1 VTADGAAMRGKN
13 VIFVSLLEPWSI
25 AKDVGAPSFYETL
38 RGYARAG
45 AHLHYLTSEKSGSGD
60 DAHVRQIAIEL
71 PGITVHRFRI
81 PQVFRSQ
88 RLQSKAVRLLLFPLL
103 AARRL
108 RTLVAE
114 TSADLVYAYESS
126 AILAV
131 HWLQLRRALSVP
143 VIARYQGTILGARYA
158 DVPFALRKLES
169 LLSLRAPASGYV
181 MTNDG
186 TFGDRAL
193 RHWNRRVSPSNL
205 LFIRNGIDLSISRH
219 EVDRSQALRDR
230 GLDPGH
236 TYMLTVCRLAAWKR
250 VDRAI
255 RILAALQSDFPRLR
269 LLVCGDGPARPA
281 LEQAARD
288 ARIADKVH
296 FLGAQPRSEVAV
308 WMHAAD
314 LFLSLYDVSNCGNP
328 LFEALLLGKPLVTLD
343 NGATA
348 SVIVD
353 GVNGRL
359 VDPRAEDS
367 LPDVVR
373 ELLCSAEQRQRLS
386 RGALAWAEQELYSWE
401 ERLSREI
408 SWLQQLIPAM
418 R

>member
-1 VTADGAAMRGKN
+1 MTAGDAAMQGKK
-13 VIFVSLLEPWSI
+13 VVFLSLLEPWSI
-25 AKDVGAPSFYETL
+25 AKDVGAPSLYETL

-45 AHLHYLTSEKSGSGD
+45 AQLHYLTSEKSGSGN
-60 DAHVRQIAIEL
+60 DAHGRQIAIDL
-71 PGITVHRFRI
+71 PGMAVHRIRI
-81 PQVFRSQ
+81 PQVFHSHRM
-88 RLQSKAVRLLLFPLL
+88 QSKAVRLLLFPLL

-108 RTLVAE
+108 RTLIAE

-131 HWLQLRRALSVP
+131 HWLQLRGTMSVP
-143 VIARYQGTILGARYA
+143 VVARYQGTILGERYA

-169 LLSLRAPASGYV
+169 LLSLRAAASGYV

-186 TFGDRAL
+186 TLGDKAL
-193 RHWNRRVSPSNL
+193 RHWNRRVSDSNL
-205 LFIRNGIDLSISRH
+205 LFIRNGIDLSIKNH
-219 EVDRSQALRDR
+219 EVDRSHALLAR
-230 GLDPGH
+230 GLDPAH
-236 TYMLTVCRLAAWKR
+236 IYLLTVCRLASWKR

-255 RILAALQSDFPRLR
+255 RIMAALHSEFPHLR
-269 LLVCGDGPARPA
+269 LLVCGDGPARPS

-288 ARIADKVH
+288 AGVGHKVH

-328 LFEALLLGKPLVTLD
+328 LFEALLLGKPIVTLD
-343 NGATA
+343 NGATGA
-348 SVIVD
+348 VIVD

-359 VDPRAEDS
+359 VDPRAEES

-386 RGALAWAEQELYSWE
+386 IGAVAWAGQELYSWE

>member
-1 VTADGAAMRGKN
+1 MTTGGAEMRGKN
-13 VIFVSLLEPWSI
+13 VVFLSLLEPWSI

-45 AHLHYLTSEKSGSGD
+45 AHLHYLTSAKSGSGG
-60 DAHVRQIAIEL
+60 DAHGQQISIDL
-71 PGITVHRFRI
+71 PGMVVHRIRI
-81 PQVFRSQ
+81 PEVFGSH

-108 RTLVAE
+108 PGLIAE
-114 TSADLVYAYESS
+114 SSADLVYAYESS

-131 HWLQLRRALSVP
+131 HWLQLRGALSVP
-143 VIARYQGTILGARYA
+143 VVARYQGTILGERYA
-158 DVPFALRKLES
+158 DVSFALRKLES
-169 LLSLRAPASGYV
+169 LLSLRAAASGYV

-186 TFGDRAL
+186 TFGDKAL
-193 RHWNRRVSPSNL
+193 RHWNRRVSDSNL
-205 LFIRNGIDLSISRH
+205 LFIRNGIDLSIKSQQ
-219 EVDRSQALRDR
+219 VNRSEALLAR
-230 GLDPGH
+230 GLDPTH
-236 TYMLTVCRLAAWKR
+236 TYLLTVSRLTSWKR

-255 RILAALQSDFPRLR
+255 RILAALHSEFPHLR
-269 LLVCGDGPARPA
+269 LLVCGEGPARPG
-281 LEQAARD
+281 LEEAARD
-288 ARIADKVH
+288 AGIAGKVH

-328 LFEALLLGKPLVTLD
+328 LFEALLLGKPIVTLD
-343 NGATA
+343 NGATGT
-348 SVIVD
+348 VIVD

-373 ELLCSAEQRQRLS
+373 ELLGSAELRQRLS
-386 RGALAWAEQELYSWE
+386 GGARAWAEQELYSWE

-408 SWLQQLIPAM
+408 SWLQRLIPAV

>member
-1 VTADGAAMRGKN
+1 MIAGGSEMRGKN
-13 VIFVSLLEPWSI
+13 IVFLSLLEPWSI

-38 RGYARAG
+38 RGYAKAG
-45 AHLHYLTSEKSGSGD
+45 AHLHYLTSAKSGTGR
-60 DAHVRQIAIEL
+60 DAHVQQISIDL
-71 PGITVHRFRI
+71 PGMAVHRIRI
-81 PQVFRSQ
+81 PQIFRSD

-108 RTLVAE
+108 QTLVAE
-114 TSADLVYAYESS
+114 SGADLVYAYESS
-126 AILAV
+126 AILAAQ
-131 HWLQLRRALSVP
+131 WLQLRGALTVP
-143 VIARYQGTILGARYA
+143 VVARYQGTILGERYA
-158 DVPFALRKLES
+158 ELPFALRKLES

-193 RHWNRRVSPSNL
+193 RHWNRRVSDSNL
-205 LFIRNGIDLSISRH
+205 LFIRNGIDLSIKSHDVNRA
-219 EVDRSQALRDR
+219 QALLAR
-230 GLDPGH
+230 GLDPTH
-236 TYMLTVCRLAAWKR
+236 TYLLTVCRLTSWKR

-255 RILAALQSDFPRLR
+255 RILAALQSQFPQLR
-269 LLVCGDGPARPA
+269 LLVCGDGPARPG
-281 LEQAARD
+281 LEDAAR
-288 ARIADKVH
+288 AAGIADKVH
-296 FLGAQPRSEVAV
+296 FLGAQPRGEVAV

-314 LFLSLYDVSNCGNP
+314 VFLSLYDVSNCGNP
-328 LFEALLLGKPLVTLD
+328 LFEALLLGKPIVTLD
-343 NGATA
+343 NGATGT
-348 SVIVD
+348 VIVD

-359 VDPRAEDS
+359 VAPAAEDS
-367 LPDVVR
+367 LPGVVS

-386 RGALAWAEQELYSWE
+386 LGARAWAERELYSWD